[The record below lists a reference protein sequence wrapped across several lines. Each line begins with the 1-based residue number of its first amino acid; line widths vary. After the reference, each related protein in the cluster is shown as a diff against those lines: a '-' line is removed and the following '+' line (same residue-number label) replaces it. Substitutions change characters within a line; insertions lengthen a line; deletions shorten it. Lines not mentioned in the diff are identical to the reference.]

1 MGDTEEMIRVL
12 IVDDEIA
19 VCRLIEYLVPWEQL
33 EMTSVGY
40 ANNGPEA
47 YRQIREKQPDI
58 VLTDIRMPGFD
69 GLELIEK
76 IREEEKTTAANGE
89 GRVLFV
95 LISGYREF
103 EFAKQAIRFGVEEY
117 LLKPIQKE
125 ELIKVLEQAREK
137 ILRRQ
142 DQGKEENK

>member
-19 VCRLIEYLVPWEQL
+19 VCRLIEYLVPWKQL
-33 EMTSVGY
+33 KMTSVGY

-69 GLELIEK
+69 GLELIE
-76 IREEEKTTAANGE
+76 R
-89 GRVLFV
+89 
-95 LISGYREF
+95 S
-103 EFAKQAIRFGVEEY
+103 AKKR
-117 LLKPIQKE
+117 
-125 ELIKVLEQAREK
+125 
-137 ILRRQ
+137 RRQ
-142 DQGKEENK
+142 RKTGKKESCLF

>member
-1 MGDTEEMIRVL
+1 
-12 IVDDEIA
+12 
-19 VCRLIEYLVPWEQL
+19 
-33 EMTSVGY
+33 
-40 ANNGPEA
+40 
-47 YRQIREKQPDI
+47 
-58 VLTDIRMPGFD
+58 MPGFD

-76 IREEEKTTAANGE
+76 IREEEKTTVENGE

-137 ILRRQ
+137 IRRRQ